1 MAVSRS
7 VVDAYKRRF
16 TRAQIEAAL
25 DQALADRASGVL
37 VTQVNFQDGG
47 GSGQMIG
54 GDPNEVIEILE
65 TVLKVL
71 DAGEAATTSPPGL
84 VSAANFSTRRT
95 ET

>member
-7 VVDAYKRRF
+7 VIEAYKRRYSK
-16 TRAQIEAAL
+16 AQVETAL
-25 DQALADRASGVL
+25 DQALADRASGVA

-47 GSGQMIG
+47 GSGQAIG

-65 TVLKVL
+65 AVLKL
-71 DAGEAATTSPPGL
+71 YDAGEGATVAPPGL
-84 VSAANFSTRRT
+84 ASSVNFSTRRT

>member
-7 VVDAYKRRF
+7 VIDAYKRLY
-16 TRAQIEAAL
+16 TRAQLETALRKAL
-25 DQALADRASGVL
+25 DDRASGVL

-65 TVLKVL
+65 AVLKVL
-71 DAGEAATTSPPGL
+71 DAGDGATTAPPGL
-84 VSAANFSTRRT
+84 MSSVNFSTRRT

>member
-7 VVDAYKRRF
+7 VIDAYKRRF
-16 TRAQIEAAL
+16 TRAQLETTLDKAL
-25 DQALADRASGVL
+25 EDRASGVQ

-54 GDPNEVIEILE
+54 GDPNEVIEIIE
-65 TVLKVL
+65 AVLKIL
-71 DAGEAATTSPPGL
+71 DAGEGATSAPPGL
-84 VSAANFSTRRT
+84 ASSVNFSTRRT